1 MVTKEETLWDHLLTE
16 QKEVRKLETQMER
29 SISKRNKIVKELY
42 ANGNGKS
49 CIVIGRI
56 INVSRQTIHKIV
68 KEREG

>member
-29 SISKRNKIVKELY
+29 SLSKRNKIVKELY
-42 ANGNGKS
+42 ANGKS

-68 KEREG
+68 KEREE